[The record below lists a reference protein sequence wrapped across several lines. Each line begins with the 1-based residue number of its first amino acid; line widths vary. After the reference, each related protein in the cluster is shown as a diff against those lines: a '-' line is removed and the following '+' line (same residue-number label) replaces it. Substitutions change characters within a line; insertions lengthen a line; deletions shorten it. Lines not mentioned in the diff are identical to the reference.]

1 MSEYACKHVFYFFSS
16 QVYFWSVSLETGIGR
31 SFTKWSIIL
40 PTPLPFPFSKLV
52 ILSIHLNWFYPRL
65 LNLFLAE
72 FNFSLLILTDSP
84 LLPMLFS
91 NVSPVHLYLKSF
103 SGSPLLL
110 ELILKSSASMVRPS
124 SLQIHSIDLL
134 LLQWA
139 MRVSW
144 YKGFARF
151 LSPIFIYAS
160 VYLLTPQKLGT
171 INFCYL
177 HTQFMI
183 ICYSSSRKLIYSPR
197 LVIFHF

>member
-1 MSEYACKHVFYFFSS
+1 MSEYACKHVFYCFSS

-40 PTPLPFPFSKLV
+40 PTPLPFQFSKLV
-52 ILSIHLNWFYPRL
+52 ILSIHLNSFYPRL
-65 LNLFLAE
+65 LNFFVAK
-72 FNFSLLILTDSP
+72 FNFYLLILTDSP

-91 NVSPVHLYLKSF
+91 NVSPIHLYLKSF

-110 ELILKSSASMVRPS
+110 ELILKYPASMVRPR

-151 LSPIFIYAS
+151 PSPIFIYAS

-171 INFCYL
+171 INFCY
-177 HTQFMI
+177 Q
-183 ICYSSSRKLIYSPR
+183 
-197 LVIFHF
+197 IF